1 MRELLAIITPDEREE
16 LKRYRKADPE
26 SEDWAL
32 HGPREISLARSVIP
46 KLTEEVPDLPSDLKN
61 KLKNNTS
68 LALFHVVAL
77 RRHGRSKA
85 R

>member
-1 MRELLAIITPDEREE
+1 MRELLAIITPDEREVLE
-16 LKRYRKADPE
+16 RYRKADPE

-61 KLKNNTS
+61 NTS
-68 LALFHVVAL
+68 LALFHMVAL

>member
-1 MRELLAIITPDEREE
+1 MRELLAITPPDEREE
-16 LKRYRKADPE
+16 LERYRKADPE
-26 SEDWAL
+26 SEDWTL

-46 KLTEEVPDLPSDLKN
+46 KLTEVPDLPSDLKN